1 MVSREIFQG
10 CTEPELPTLDP
21 HVSGW
26 APWTVSSAALVGD
39 LTEHWEGLSWPEG
52 LGLVTSGVWNLGPVP
67 AGAIWCWRKYCIC
80 HLNASSFLPRH
91 VLIRAALSWCRGD
104 AAHPKVSLWATG
116 PLPVFS
122 GEKHLGGCHCLS
134 PGLWELERRS
144 GGRKERGGHA
154 AKSLSLK

>member
-67 AGAIWCWRKYCIC
+67 AGAI
-80 HLNASSFLPRH
+80 
-91 VLIRAALSWCRGD
+91 
-104 AAHPKVSLWATG
+104 
-116 PLPVFS
+116 
-122 GEKHLGGCHCLS
+122 
-134 PGLWELERRS
+134 
-144 GGRKERGGHA
+144 
-154 AKSLSLK
+154 